1 MISPKLDKEKLK
13 RIFGQMESDAESW
26 KTTWKDLQKYINPT
40 RGIFEGDQPNDGAR
54 IDHRTLIDGTS
65 MLAARTLAAGMTS
78 GLTSPS
84 RPWFELLTD
93 NPLLNKTKA
102 VKVWLADVRDIMMN
116 AFRKSNFYESIHTTY
131 DEVGSFGTAAMMITE
146 DDEDVIRCNV
156 YTIGEYFLIVDAQGR
171 VSGFGRRFWKTVEQ
185 MIEQFGEESVSG
197 QIKASYKNKQF
208 NIQHKVIHLILKNNK
223 KEYGKIDNQNK
234 AYISAYWED
243 GGNDNEFLQVGGYDE
258 FPVMC
263 PRWQVR
269 NTCAVYGTSPGWE
282 ALGDVKMLQKLQ
294 FSKLVAGDKV
304 LDPPVQIDASVQGE
318 ANLMA
323 GGITRF
329 SSTLPNAGVKPAYQV
344 NPDIR
349 TGQIIIQDTKLDIKE
364 YFYYDLFLMLS
375 KAGGPQRTAREVQ
388 EQHEEKLLML
398 GPVLGRLESELLD
411 PIIDRVFNIM
421 ARNGMFPTPPPELA
435 GLMLK
440 VEYVSILAQAQKA
453 AGTMAIEQLAA
464 FAGNVAQMAPEA
476 LDVIN
481 TDELVMEYGEKR
493 GVSPRML
500 RSPQEVKLLRAQ
512 RQKAQQEAMQA
523 QQADE
528 AVQRAKTL
536 SETQV
541 GEGNALERMMES
553 IPGAAAA

>member
-1 MISPKLDKEKLK
+1 MTSQKLDKKKLK
-13 RIFGQMESDAESW
+13 RIFAQMESDAQTWTVS
-26 KTTWKDLQKYINPT
+26 WKDLRTYINPT
-40 RGIFEGDQPNDGAR
+40 RGVFEGDQPNSGKKLDHQILLDGV
-54 IDHRTLIDGTS
+54 S

-93 NPLLNKTKA
+93 NPALNKIKT
-102 VKVWLADVRDIMMN
+102 VKIWLTDVRDIMMSV
-116 AFRKSNFYESIHTTY
+116 FRKSNFYESIYTVY
-131 DEVGSFGTAAMMITE
+131 DETGTFGNGAMLVSE
-146 DDEDVIRCNV
+146 DVKDVIRCNV
-156 YTIGEYFLIVDAQGR
+156 YTIGEYFLTVDSAGR
-171 VSGFGRRFWKTVEQ
+171 VNGFGRRFWKTVEQ
-185 MIEQFGEESVSG
+185 MVEEFGEENVSPQVKINYANALYG
-197 QIKASYKNKQF
+197 TQC
-208 NIQHKVIHLILKNNK
+208 KVIHMILKNDK
-223 KEYGKIDNQNK
+223 KEYGKIDNQNME
-234 AYISAYWED
+234 YISVYWED
-243 GGNDNEFLQVGGYDE
+243 GGDDNTFLRIGGYEE
-258 FPVMC
+258 FPLMT

-269 NTCAVYGTSPGWE
+269 NTTAVYGTSPGWE

-349 TGQIIIQDTKLDIKE
+349 TGQLIIQDTKLDIKE

-411 PIIDRVFNIM
+411 PLIDRTFNILV
-421 ARNGMFPTPPPELA
+421 RNNMFPPPPVELR
-435 GLMLK
+435 GLPLK
-440 VEYVSILAQAQKA
+440 VEYISILAQAQKA
-453 AGTMAIEQLAA
+453 AGTLAIEQLAA
-464 FAGNVAQMAPEA
+464 FVGNVVQLSPEA

-481 TDELVMEYGEKR
+481 PDEVVAEYGEKR
-493 GVSPRML
+493 GVDPRML
-500 RSPQEVKLLRAQ
+500 RSPQEIKLLRAQ
-512 RQKAQQEAMQA
+512 RQRAQQEAMQA

-528 AVQRAKTL
+528 TVQRAKTM
-536 SETQV
+536 SETKV
-541 GEGNALERMMES
+541 GKDNALEKVMAAM
-553 IPGAAAA
+553 PGAV